1 MLPTDVPVLSFAAAS
16 EFEAWLEEHHA
27 EPGGILIKFAK
38 AGTGI
43 ASITY
48 PEAVEA
54 ALCFG
59 WIDGQSKRLDD
70 TYWVQRFTPRR
81 PRSMWSR
88 INRDKALAL
97 IAAGR
102 MRPAGLREVER
113 AQADGRWERAYAGPA
128 TAEVPPELASVLEND
143 PQAAAF
149 FAGLDK
155 TNRYAYIHRF
165 QQAKRPET
173 RAKLVAGLREGRLLH
188 QRRPS
193 RS

>member
-1 MLPTDVPVLSFAAAS
+1 
-16 EFEAWLEEHHA
+16 
-27 EPGGILIKFAK
+27 
-38 AGTGI
+38 
-43 ASITY
+43 
-48 PEAVEA
+48 
-54 ALCFG
+54 
-59 WIDGQSKRLDD
+59 
-70 TYWVQRFTPRR
+70 
-81 PRSMWSR
+81 
-88 INRDKALAL
+88 
-97 IAAGR
+97 
-102 MRPAGLREVER
+102 
-113 AQADGRWERAYAGPA
+113 
-128 TAEVPPELASVLEND
+128 LASVLEHD